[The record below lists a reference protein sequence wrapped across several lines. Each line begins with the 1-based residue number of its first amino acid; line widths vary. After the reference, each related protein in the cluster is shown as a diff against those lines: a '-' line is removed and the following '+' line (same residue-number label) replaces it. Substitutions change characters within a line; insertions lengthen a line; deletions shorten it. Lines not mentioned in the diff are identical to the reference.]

1 MDIRYRRHDPT
12 EETFLRAAVSVR
24 RSASPQHHD
33 FGDSVTAEMDRISQ
47 EFNARR
53 IVSGVAYLAIHT
65 TKTRETVV
73 GYAYGFECRR
83 HLLPLSRG
91 MSNRYVELGGAN
103 VIAEEYKGRG
113 IVTRMAYH
121 TLQQF
126 DGSLPLRENDDQAMA
141 LLLSGALDDP
151 RGKGEFV
158 ASPTNVG
165 EAVQALGQMLGVHS
179 VEQTVTQEQAVI
191 AVQPTLPNLTNGGG
205 ALYST
210 A

>member
-12 EETFLRAAVSVR
+12 EERFLRAAVSVR
-24 RSASPQHHD
+24 RAASPQHHD

-65 TKTRETVV
+65 RKTHETVV

-91 MSNRYVELGGAN
+91 TVNRYVELGGAN
-103 VIAEEYKGRG
+103 VAEEYKGRG

-126 DGSLPLRENDDQAMA
+126 DESLPLQENDNQAVA

-151 RGKGEFV
+151 RGEGEFV
-158 ASPTNVG
+158 TSPTNVR

-179 VEQTVTQEQAVI
+179 VEQTAAQEVVT
-191 AVQPTLPNLTNGGG
+191 VQPILPNLTNGGG